1 MIPIN
6 KPAIG
11 EEEKNAVLR
20 VLESLQLTDSSFE
33 GGKFVKEFEKLFAE
47 YVGTKHAI
55 AVNSGTSAILA
66 ALMALDLREGC
77 ETLVPGFT
85 FASTATTSLFLKAN
99 VKFVDI
105 ELETYSISV
114 KDLAKKFSK
123 NSKVVLPVHLY
134 GHPAPLDEIIEE
146 SEKHCVFVVED
157 AAQSLGSKYRG
168 KMTGGFGI
176 MGCFSLYGTK
186 IVTCGEGG
194 VVTTNDDILAEKL
207 RMIRS
212 HGQVKGYD
220 SKVLGLNLR
229 MPQMEAAIG
238 IEQLRKIDSFIKA
251 RRKNAMF
258 YNEEFGKLKGVRL
271 PVEKN
276 YAETNW
282 SIYTVYVERKRNEI
296 VQYLRERGVGATVY
310 YPTPLN
316 KMDVFIKH
324 VQLESLPNCEE
335 AAEHVLSLPVYPTL
349 TEEERNY
356 VVKVFKEAIRTF
368 L

>member
-11 EEEKNAVLR
+11 EEEKNAVLK

-33 GGKFVKEFEKLFAE
+33 GGRFVREFEKIFAE
-47 YVGTKHAI
+47 YVGVKHAI

-66 ALMALDLREGC
+66 ALMALEVREGC
-77 ETLVPGFT
+77 ETLTSGFT
-85 FASTATTSLFLKAN
+85 FASTATTSLFLNAG

-114 KDLAKKFSK
+114 KDLARKLSK
-123 NSKVVLPVHLY
+123 TARVVLPVHLY
-134 GHPAPLDEIIEE
+134 GHPAQLDEIIEE
-146 SEKHCVFVVED
+146 SERYGVFVVED

-168 KMTGGFGI
+168 KMTGSLGI
-176 MGCFSLYGTK
+176 MGCFSLYATK

-194 VVTTNDDILAEKL
+194 VIVTNDDALAEKL
-207 RMIRS
+207 KMIRS

-229 MPQMEAAIG
+229 MPQIEAAIG
-238 IEQLRKIDSFIKA
+238 IEQLKKIDSFIKA
-251 RRKNAMF
+251 RRKNALF
-258 YNEEFGKLKGVRL
+258 YNEEFSELENIRL
-271 PVEKN
+271 PIEKD

-282 SIYTVYVERKRNEI
+282 SIYTVYVGRRRNGI
-296 VQYLRERGVGATVY
+296 LQYLRERGVGATVY
-310 YPTPLN
+310 YPISLN
-316 KMDVFIKH
+316 RMEVFTKY
-324 VQLESLPNCEE
+324 VGFEPLPNCED

-349 TEEERNY
+349 TEEELNY
-356 VVKVFKEAIRTF
+356 VAKVFKEAVRTF

>member
-11 EEEKNAVLR
+11 EEEKNAVLK
-20 VLESLQLTDSSFE
+20 VLDSLQLTDSSFE
-33 GGKFVKEFEKLFAE
+33 GGRFVREFERLFAE
-47 YVGTKHAI
+47 YVGVRHAI

-66 ALMALDLREGC
+66 ALMALEVKEGY
-77 ETLVPGFT
+77 ETLTPGFT
-85 FASTATTSLFLKAN
+85 FASTATTSLFLNAK

-114 KDLAKKFSK
+114 NDLSRKLSRNA
-123 NSKVVLPVHLY
+123 KVVLPVHLY
-134 GHPAPLDEIIEE
+134 GHPAQLDKIIEE
-146 SEKHCVFVVED
+146 AEKYDVFVVED

-168 KMTGGFGI
+168 KMTGSLGI

-194 VVTTNDDILAEKL
+194 VITTNDDLLAEKL
-207 RMIRS
+207 KMIRS

-220 SKVLGLNLR
+220 SKLLGLNLR
-229 MPQMEAAIG
+229 MPQMEAAIA
-238 IEQLRKIDSFIKA
+238 IEQLKKINSFIKA
-251 RRKNAMF
+251 RRNNAIF
-258 YNEEFGKLKGVRL
+258 YNEEFSKLENIRL
-271 PVEKN
+271 PVEKD

-282 SIYTVYVERKRNEI
+282 SIYTVYVKRKRNEI

-310 YPTPLN
+310 YPIPLN
-316 KMDVFIKH
+316 RMDVFMKH
-324 VQLESLPNCEE
+324 VQFESLPNCED

-349 TEEERNY
+349 TEEERSY
-356 VVKVFKEAIRTF
+356 VVKVFKEAVKTF

>member
-11 EEEKNAVLR
+11 EEEKNAVLK
-20 VLESLQLTDSSFE
+20 VLDSLQLTDSSFE
-33 GGKFVKEFEKLFAE
+33 GGRFVREFEKLFAE
-47 YVGTKHAI
+47 YVGVKHAI

-66 ALMALDLREGC
+66 ALMALGVGEGC
-77 ETLVPGFT
+77 ETLTSGFT
-85 FASTATTSLFLKAN
+85 FASTATTSLFLNAR

-114 KDLAKKFSK
+114 NDLARKLSRAA
-123 NSKVVLPVHLY
+123 KVVLPVHLY
-134 GHPAPLDEIIEE
+134 GHPAQLDEVIEE
-146 SEKHCVFVVED
+146 AEKYGVFVVED

-168 KMTGGFGI
+168 KMTGSLGI
-176 MGCFSLYGTK
+176 MGCFSLYATK

-194 VVTTNDDILAEKL
+194 VITTNDDALAEKL
-207 RMIRS
+207 KMIRS

-229 MPQMEAAIG
+229 MPQIEAAIG
-238 IEQLRKIDSFIKA
+238 IEQLKKIDSFIKA
-251 RRKNAMF
+251 RRKNALF
-258 YNEEFGKLKGVRL
+258 YNGEFSELENIRL
-271 PVEKN
+271 PIEKD

-282 SIYTVYVERKRNEI
+282 SIYTVYVKRRRNESL
-296 VQYLRERGVGATVY
+296 QYLRERGVGATVY
-310 YPTPLN
+310 YPIPLN
-316 KMDVFIKH
+316 RMEVFMKH
-324 VQLESLPNCEE
+324 VEFEPLPNCED

-349 TEEERNY
+349 TEEELNY
-356 VVKVFKEAIRTF
+356 VVKVFKEAVRTF